1 MLAVK
6 QPAYQSIATGLQHY
20 EMLHSQQVATV
31 LVWDKLKTEKRW
43 SKVSPNNE
51 KQLELF
57 GEDNLLD
64 RFISVNEFHGW
75 RLISLLAQLR
85 ACYVDV
91 DGCSDVSVALQTIQD
106 AMLPPPSAVMRSG
119 RGLHLYWLHEPLPA
133 TSLPQ
138 WQLVQNALFT
148 ALKPLGA
155 DPAAKDCTRVL
166 RLAGSVH
173 SKTFAT
179 VEGILLDPAP
189 WVFEDLAFE
198 ILPEPIPTPKK
209 AKVRDLNAARAERS
223 KKALGRS
230 IYARWYLVLQD
241 LLTIARH
248 HNGIPEGHRNTWL
261 HLCATAL
268 SWFANIETIQDELE
282 RFARNWTPDISE
294 VELANVLSQPLK
306 RASKVKALQEQGE
319 LTPETE
325 QRYKYKR
332 STLYERLEG
341 LITTELEQQLRAII
355 SEGTFKNRE
364 KARQDS
370 RDRVKEGRY
379 QQTRAQFLATS
390 KQAQKPWAALGISR
404 TTYYD
409 RKKKGLL

>member
-31 LVWDKLKTEKRW
+31 LVWDKLKKDKRW
-43 SKVSPNNE
+43 SKISPNDGN
-51 KQLELF
+51 QLELF
-57 GEDNLLD
+57 EQNNLLE

-85 ACYVDV
+85 ACYVDL
-91 DGCSDVSVALQTIQD
+91 DACSDVSQALAAVQD
-106 AMLPPPSAVMRSG
+106 AMLPPPSAVMKSG

-133 TSLPQ
+133 SALPQ
-138 WQLVQNALFT
+138 WQLVQNKLFT
-148 ALKPLGA
+148 ALRSLGA

-173 SKTFAT
+173 SKTLAT
-179 VEGILLDPAP
+179 VEGLLLDPVP
-189 WVFEDLAFE
+189 WAFGDLAFE
-198 ILPEPIPTPKK
+198 VLPEPLAAPRK
-209 AKVRDLNAARAERS
+209 AQVRDINAARAERS

-241 LLTIARH
+241 LLNIARH
-248 HNGIPEGHRNTWL
+248 HDGIPEGHRNVWL

-268 SWFANIETIQDELE
+268 SWFANLETIQEELE
-282 RFARNWTPDISE
+282 RFARAWTPDIDE
-294 VELANVLSQPLK
+294 HELSAVLTQPLK
-306 RASKVKALQEQGE
+306 RAAEVKALQEQGE
-319 LTPETE
+319 LSPETE
-325 QRYKYKR
+325 RRYKYRR

-341 LITTELEQQLRAII
+341 LITPELETQLRAII
-355 SEGTFKNRE
+355 SDDTFKQRE
-364 KARQDS
+364 KARQDG

-379 QQTRAQFLATS
+379 KQTRTQYLAAS
-390 KQAQKPWAALGISR
+390 KEVQKPWVALGVSR